1 MSSTVRDLPP
11 TVQEPRCVQL
21 YGDDVV
27 HTNYGMGVRGIKLQ
41 QRNVVS
47 YVVRIGI
54 LLPSQKSS
62 ATNQVRYLGITSNQA
77 KESRNNN

>member
-41 QRNVVS
+41 QRNIV

-54 LLPSQKSS
+54 LLPS
-62 ATNQVRYLGITSNQA
+62 
-77 KESRNNN
+77 